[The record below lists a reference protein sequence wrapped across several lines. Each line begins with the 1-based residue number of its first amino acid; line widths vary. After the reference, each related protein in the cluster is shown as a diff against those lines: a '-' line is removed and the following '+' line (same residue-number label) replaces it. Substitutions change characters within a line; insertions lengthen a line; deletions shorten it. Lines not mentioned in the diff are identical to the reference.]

1 MGWLWSS
8 STSPTE
14 SLDVSMT
21 NPGTAPT
28 QPEHASSSQSQSE
41 SPSNT
46 SKRQPT
52 RDEIAELEFR
62 SLLEELE
69 ADVRPS
75 STKYNRVPQPPPQH
89 SSISRSSNLSIED
102 ELLPTEMS
110 CRQAFDAAFYCQSL
124 GGQFNNLYRYGG
136 IRSCSENWKDFWF
149 CMRTKSYTPEQ
160 KESMWKNPI
169 VFLSH
174 ITERLESVRDFIL
187 RFANSL

>member
-8 STSPTE
+8 SAPPTKI
-14 SLDVSMT
+14 LDASRT
-21 NPGTAPT
+21 NSVATPA
-28 QPEHASSSQSQSE
+28 QPEPAPSPSSQPE
-41 SPSNT
+41 NPPAP

-52 RDEIAELEFR
+52 RDEIAESELR

-69 ADVRPS
+69 ADIRPS
-75 STKYNRVPQPPPQH
+75 STKYNRVPRAPPQH
-89 SSISRSSNLSIED
+89 SSISKPSSMTLEE
-102 ELLPTEMS
+102 ELLPTDMS

-160 KESMWKNPI
+160 KESMWKNSI
-169 VFLSH
+169 EFLSDL
-174 ITERLESVRDFIL
+174 IEQQGPINT
-187 RFANSL
+187 